1 MRLSSAVHCTKY
13 IQRWLT
19 VCCIQYEGGQQN
31 STGKKKLQ
39 VYKCIYIENSIQSED
54 FLTNKS
60 IEKVSYEQRYN
71 IWKVTDEQRY
81 LEVSDEQSYQ
91 ESYRLRSYLE
101 TRNLQTSIDI

>member
-19 VCCIQYEGGQQN
+19 VCCIQYEGGHSGQQN

-54 FLTNKS
+54 FITNKS
-60 IEKVSYEQRYN
+60 IEKVSYE
-71 IWKVTDEQRY
+71 
-81 LEVSDEQSYQ
+81 VSDEQSFFLTVWILIFQ
-91 ESYRLRSYLE
+91 P
-101 TRNLQTSIDI
+101 TN

>member
-19 VCCIQYEGGQQN
+19 VCCIQYEGGHSGQQN

-60 IEKVSYEQRYN
+60 IEKVSYE
-71 IWKVTDEQRY
+71 
-81 LEVSDEQSYQ
+81 VSDEQSYQ

-101 TRNLQTSIDI
+101 TRNLQTSIDV